1 MEEFTQEEILDLY
14 FARSQQAVAVTAQM
28 YGSKLVRFAENMIC
42 KEDAMECVND
52 TYMCA
57 WNKIPP
63 ERPVKFLA
71 WLYKV
76 LRNIV
81 CDRIDWNNAAKR
93 SSGVNALL
101 DELAEC
107 VADSGASYE
116 GELSDLGRSMSDF
129 LKRLSKEKR
138 ILFVRRYWYGMS
150 ISELAKESGLRENN
164 IKTQLFRIRGELKD
178 YLLKE
183 GVYYE

>member
-1 MEEFTQEEILDLY
+1 MKEYTEKEILDLY
-14 FARSQQAVAVTAQM
+14 FSRAEEAVNVTNSI
-28 YGSKLVRFAENMIC
+28 YGGRLLRFAGRMIC

-52 TYMCA
+52 TYLTA

-63 ERPVKFLA
+63 ERPGNFLA
-71 WLYKV
+71 WLYRV

-93 SSGVNALL
+93 GGSVNVLL

-107 VADSGASYE
+107 IPDTAASYE
-116 GELSDLGRSMSDF
+116 GELSDLGRSLSDF
-129 LKRLSKEKR
+129 LHSIDKEKR
-138 ILFVRRYWYGMS
+138 VMFIRRYWYGLS
-150 ISELAKESGLRENN
+150 ISELSEESGFSQSN
-164 IKTQLFRIRGELKD
+164 IKTMLFRIRGELKE
-178 YLLKE
+178 YLMKE